1 MCKFSRSLLIAH
13 ELSFNYQ
20 EKLNNSAF
28 SAFRSCLVFR
38 FFPHGS
44 RAGGQLYESEK

>member
-13 ELSFNYQ
+13 PLLFNYQ

-28 SAFRSCLVFR
+28 SAFLAYLVFLLSSHR
-38 FFPHGS
+38 S
-44 RAGGQLYESEK
+44 RTVG